1 MSEKYKRYEDA
12 TLARIFKNHLRGIVP
27 EDELEGMKFYKRP
40 DIPTITFKRGMVKHS
55 MTDFRLLHPLA
66 KEAFVVCVNEMLG
79 GEISECCIRF
89 AETVNEDTINIVA
102 DILMGFKFTADKG
115 GKNGYMTSICA
126 VVGFRADVNEDGST
140 EVTFHLD
147 RHFAKWASVYGS
159 EHGHEKI
166 ALVDLCLYI
175 ADKFHN
181 EM

>member
-1 MSEKYKRYEDA
+1 M
-12 TLARIFKNHLRGIVP
+12 LAVKPVQDLGI
-27 EDELEGMKFYKRP
+27 
-40 DIPTITFKRGMVKHS
+40 
-55 MTDFRLLHPLA
+55 A
-66 KEAFVVCVNEMLG
+66 KELCALCGVPFKAD
-79 GEISECCIRF
+79 SYTYF
-89 AETVNEDTINIVA
+89 A
-102 DILMGFKFTADKG
+102 
-115 GKNGYMTSICA
+115 
-126 VVGFRADVNEDGST
+126 ADVNEDGST